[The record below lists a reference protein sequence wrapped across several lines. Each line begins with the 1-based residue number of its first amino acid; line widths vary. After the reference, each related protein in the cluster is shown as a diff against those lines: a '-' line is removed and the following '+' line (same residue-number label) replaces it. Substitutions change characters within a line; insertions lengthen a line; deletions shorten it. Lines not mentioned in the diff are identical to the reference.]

1 MEFTTDSSAL
11 VKHVVSVGVLSESPL
26 SVLDI
31 GCSGGISQT
40 WRVFEPALIAVGIDP
55 VSAECQRLSAKE
67 KNPAVR
73 YVAAYVGLPDDHPF
87 VLKRGGNDYWG
98 GNPFP
103 RSSAQAASDIL
114 SRSIAQDQ
122 RLAVLNDWV
131 DGSLSASPENK
142 LAVDDVAKQHF
153 SMGIDF
159 LKVDVDGQ
167 DMDVLLSGENT
178 IRKTPVLG
186 LALEVNYCGGI
197 RETDHTFHNTDR
209 LMRSWGY
216 DLFGL
221 TVRHYSS
228 SALPAPFAY
237 RIPAQTITGRPL
249 QGDAVYLLDPVANPQ
264 LLETLSAERLLKLA
278 CLFESFGLPDH
289 SAELILAASGKLSAI
304 CDPDMLLDILARQAD
319 PSVSGYKDYMQ
330 RFQSDPTSFYPS

>member
-1 MEFTTDSSAL
+1 MEFTTDCIAL
-11 VKHVVSVGVLSESPL
+11 VKHIVSLGVLSESPL
-26 SVLDI
+26 SVMDI
-31 GCSGGISQT
+31 GCSGGISRT
-40 WRVFEPALIAVGIDP
+40 WRAFEPALMAVGIDP

-67 KNPAVR
+67 NNPAVR
-73 YVAAYVGLPDDHPF
+73 YVAAYVGLPSDHPF

-103 RSSAQAASDIL
+103 RCSAQAAGEIL
-114 SRSIAQDQ
+114 SRSIAQNQ
-122 RLAVLNDWV
+122 RLTVLNDWV
-131 DGSLSASPENK
+131 DGSLSVSPENK
-142 LAVDDVAKQHF
+142 LAVDDVVKLHF
-153 SMGIDF
+153 PNGVDF
-159 LKVDVDGQ
+159 LKVDVDGA

-186 LALEVNYCGGI
+186 LALEVNYGGGI

-221 TVRHYSS
+221 TVRKYSS

-237 RIPAQTITGRPL
+237 RMPAQTISGRPM
-249 QGDAVYLLDPVANPQ
+249 QGDAVYLLDPVANPK
-264 LLETLSAERLLKLA
+264 LLENLSAERLLKLA

-289 SAELILAASGKLSAI
+289 SAELILAASEKLSAI
-304 CDPDMLLDILARQAD
+304 CDPNSLLDILARQAD
-319 PSVSGYKDYMQ
+319 SSVSGYEDYMQ
-330 RFQSDPTSFYPS
+330 RFHSDPTSFYPR